1 MVEFLLR
8 RSVESIVIV
17 AGEERIVKE
26 DVDFQ
31 MCYDPKT
38 KKCWFVGKN
47 KTPFNISKEMVAV
60 ITRK

>member
-8 RSVESIVIV
+8 RTVESIVV
-17 AGEERIVKE
+17 VGGEERVVKE
-26 DVDFQ
+26 EVDFE
-31 MCYDPKT
+31 MCYDG

-47 KTPFNISKEMVAV
+47 KTPFKISKEMIAV

>member
-17 AGEERIVKE
+17 AGEERVVKE
-26 DVDFQ
+26 NVDFE
-31 MCYDPKT
+31 MCYDG

-47 KTPFNISKEMVAV
+47 NTPFNISKEMIAV
-60 ITRK
+60 ITKK